1 LYHQLTGDG
10 RHARAGDFLKHIVSG
25 RQHLDDLK
33 WEKQRILTTIRKGY
47 VTEAEADLQFK
58 AMYCE
63 REHWERELS
72 DVQALH
78 ADIEAAAEKFV
89 AQLEQLDKFFDY
101 GGIWFP
107 APEQQKQILNTLLQ
121 EFVLSATAKSS

>member
-10 RHARAGDFLKHIVSG
+10 RHARAGDFLKHIVSA
-25 RQHLDDLK
+25 RQRLEDLK
-33 WEKQRILTTIRKGY
+33 WGKQRILTTIRKGY

-58 AMYCE
+58 AMNCE

>member
-10 RHARAGDFLKHIVSG
+10 RHVRAGDFLKHIVSG

-58 AMYCE
+58 AMNCE